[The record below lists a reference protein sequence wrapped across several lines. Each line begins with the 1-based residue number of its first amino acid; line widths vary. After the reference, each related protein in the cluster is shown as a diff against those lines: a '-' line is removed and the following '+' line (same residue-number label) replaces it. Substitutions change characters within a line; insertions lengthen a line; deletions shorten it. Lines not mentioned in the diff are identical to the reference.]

1 MDRSKFLDAIIENAI
16 DGIITIDDKGII
28 EHLNPAALELF
39 GYDRAELVGRNVSV
53 LMPEPD
59 HSRHD
64 GYLSRY
70 EHTGRKHII
79 GVGREVSGKRK
90 DGSVF
95 PFRLGVSEIKFSDRK
110 IYTGFIHD
118 LSKEKANEEQI
129 RSYTEKLEVKIKERT
144 QDLVKLVSELEMAK
158 ENMQAL
164 FHKEK
169 ELNQLKT
176 RFVSMASHEFRTP
189 LSSIQLSAS
198 LIDKYTI
205 KQDVASVEKHTLK
218 IKNSIN
224 NLTTI
229 LNDFLSLEKL
239 EAGKVEVAAQ
249 SFNIISFA
257 EEIAEE
263 MQMMTKQNQ
272 HIIYEHTGT
281 TAEVYLDQNL
291 LKNCVINLIS
301 NSIKYSGED
310 TLIQFNSILKNDE
323 LILEVKDNG
332 IGIPLVD
339 QSNLF
344 EPFFRAHNTGDIP
357 GTGLGLNIVKRYVG
371 LMNGTVTCQSEQNSG
386 TVFTLTFSFQN
397 NFTN

>member
-1 MDRSKFLDAIIENAI
+1 MNRSKLLGAIIENAI
-16 DGIITIDDKGII
+16 DGIITIDQRGII
-28 EHLNPAALELF
+28 EHLNPAALALF
-39 GYDRAELVGRNVSV
+39 GYEREELVGRNVSV
-53 LMPEPD
+53 LMPD
-59 HSRHD
+59 ADSKRHD
-64 GYLSRY
+64 TYLSRY
-70 EHTGRKHII
+70 EQTGEKHII
-79 GVGREVSGKRK
+79 GVGREIVGKRK

-95 PFRLGVSEIKFSDRK
+95 PFRVGISEIKFSDRK

-129 RSYTEKLEVKIKERT
+129 KSYTEKLEIKIKERT
-144 QDLVKLVSELEMAK
+144 HDLIELVSELEMAK

-164 FHKEK
+164 FQKEK

-198 LIDKYTI
+198 LIDKYTT
-205 KQDVASVEKHTLK
+205 KQDTTSVEKHTLK

-239 EAGKVEVAAQ
+239 EAGKVKASAQ

-263 MQMMTKQNQ
+263 MQLMTKQNQ
-272 HIIYEHTGT
+272 HIVYEHTGNT
-281 TAEVYLDQNL
+281 SDVYLDPNL
-291 LKNCVINLIS
+291 LRNCVINLIS

-310 TLIQFNSILKNDE
+310 THIKFSTKIKNKE
-323 LILEVKDNG
+323 LILEVTDNG
-332 IGIPLVD
+332 IGIPHAD
-339 QSNLF
+339 QHNLF
-344 EPFFRAHNTGDIP
+344 EPFFRANNTGDIA

-371 LMNGTVTCQSEQNSG
+371 LMNGSVSCQSEQHSG
-386 TVFTLTFSFQN
+386 TVFTLMFKIEN
-397 NFTN
+397 